1 MDHISRKG
9 IFEFLYYNRNNI
21 KSVIPVFEKFSQ
33 LSDNNLRDY
42 LNNFSGQINALDA
55 TQLGKLIARKRFFN
69 SAYTINSKSS
79 KTNNWRFALSECYN
93 LLDFWTKLFSPYSG
107 SSLSSSITQDEWWQS
122 TEELIV
128 ELYPNGTSLTTIWKK
143 VGKES
148 DLQVKGTSSEIWSDV
163 FYKLRKGYFKE
174 TTINDLL
181 KEVKKQYGENK
192 KFTIIYDLRKN
203 FIKT

>member
-1 MDHISRKG
+1 M
-9 IFEFLYYNRNNI
+9 
-21 KSVIPVFEKFSQ
+21 
-33 LSDNNLRDY
+33 
-42 LNNFSGQINALDA
+42 
-55 TQLGKLIARKRFFN
+55 
-69 SAYTINSKSS
+69 
-79 KTNNWRFALSECYN
+79 
-93 LLDFWTKLFSPYSG
+93 FSPYSG